1 MLSHDCWFNRTGG
14 EENFFHCKRC
24 RKRQNLMFL
33 FLQILVPFFVWRSYF
48 VFLKQDVATPKL
60 WRTNTNVLKALCI
73 TIARFVLRYKNQ
85 IHPFLN
91 AT

>member
-1 MLSHDCWFNRTGG
+1 
-14 EENFFHCKRC
+14 
-24 RKRQNLMFL
+24 MFL

-73 TIARFVLRYKNQ
+73 TIARFVLSICLIQQEISLSYDVVTLC
-85 IHPFLN
+85 I
-91 AT
+91 